1 MSGIEYG
8 IIAVAIVA
16 ASCLQASIGFGLG
29 MLAAPVIALIE
40 PTLLPGIIIMMS
52 LVVTTMVVIRERTQ
66 LDLRGAGWA
75 LIGRIPGSVL
85 GAYLVVVLPIK
96 WLAFAIGAV
105 VLGGVLISFLG
116 WRPHPRRV
124 TLVAA
129 GTVSGVFGT
138 ALAIGGPP
146 MALVWQGM
154 DAARMRGTMSAFYLV
169 GSFVS
174 LISLF
179 VVGAI
184 DTATAE
190 VAGWMVPTLVL
201 GYLLSRL
208 VNRYLN
214 KQRLRL
220 VALLVSA
227 ASAILVIVDQVF

>member
-1 MSGIEYG
+1 MSGFEYG

-85 GAYLVVVLPIK
+85 GAYLVVVLPVK

-116 WRPHPRRV
+116 WRPHPRRGM
-124 TLVAA
+124 LVAA

-174 LISLF
+174 LVSLF
-179 VVGAI
+179 AVGAI
-184 DTATAE
+184 DTVTAAM
-190 VAGWMVPTLVL
+190 AGWMVPALVL
-201 GYLLSRL
+201 GYFLSRL
-208 VNRYLN
+208 VNRHLN
-214 KQRLRL
+214 KQSLRL
-220 VALLVSA
+220 VALVVSA